1 MSKNNATILVIVLLL
16 SAQLPLL
23 VVIFGNNNN
32 GRAII
37 LAHVKKPLS
46 PLHSTMAQQPQQQQ
60 QQQNIVQSS
69 SSHHIMRTRG
79 ETKFPLSSLSTAAQP
94 LPILAS
100 NITGNNNSAKVAMI
114 NFDDGWKSQ
123 FLYAKPIL
131 DQYGFKASFFIPC
144 AKMQKD
150 PKWMRWQQITSLKND
165 GMDIESHT
173 MTHAHLPTL
182 LSVPSRLA
190 YEIGGAKQCLAN
202 HDFNTTI
209 FGYPLNL
216 GSDIPSIVNLVA
228 SSYSFAR
235 TGTYP
240 LMFLNCNGFEGHP
253 PQNDCST
260 YAKDTLTF
268 ANRYDIRSD
277 SFGHIDSNHNY
288 SPDQM
293 FQQFVDRMNSQIQYN
308 SGNGKINAVPI
319 VVYHN
324 LTYNIQD
331 YIKQSSTITV
341 PEFAREMKYLHDNGF
356 RVLLIDQFVYDAS
369 NNVFYISNNKPGM
382 EHSTELVHCDQP
394 GWPSCYSVGY
404 SDGQGNSGPCPSGHN
419 PEFCTGWDDATNGH
433 RTSGSRSGL
442 EQSFESGSSNSSG
455 SSLGE
460 SAHCDQPGYP
470 SCYITGFSSAE
481 EHPATSCP
489 SGHGHNYCSGWN
501 DAQEHGL

>member
-1 MSKNNATILVIVLLL
+1 
-16 SAQLPLL
+16 
-23 VVIFGNNNN
+23 
-32 GRAII
+32 
-37 LAHVKKPLS
+37 
-46 PLHSTMAQQPQQQQ
+46 
-60 QQQNIVQSS
+60 
-69 SSHHIMRTRG
+69 
-79 ETKFPLSSLSTAAQP
+79 
-94 LPILAS
+94 
-100 NITGNNNSAKVAMI
+100 
-114 NFDDGWKSQ
+114 GWKSQ

-150 PKWMRWQQITSLKND
+150 PKWMTWQQITDLKND

-173 MTHAHLPTL
+173 MTHAHLPTF

-202 HDFNTTI
+202 HGFNTTI

-216 GSDIPSIVNLVA
+216 GSNISSIVNLVA
-228 SSYSFAR
+228 NSYSFAR

-253 PQNDCST
+253 PQHDCSA
-260 YAKDTLTF
+260 YAKGMLTF

-308 SGNGKINAVPI
+308 NNNGKINAVPI

-324 LTYNIQD
+324 LTYNMQD

-356 RVLLIDQFVYDAS
+356 RVLLIDQFAYDAS
-369 NNVFYISNNKPGM
+369 NNVFYINNNKPAT
-382 EHSTELVHCDQP
+382 EHSTELVRCDQP

-419 PEFCTGWDDATNGH
+419 PEFCTGWDDATNSH
-433 RTSGSRSGL
+433 QTIGSRSGL
-442 EQSFESGSSNSSG
+442 EQSSGSSS

-460 SAHCDQPGYP
+460 SAHCDQPGYA
-470 SCYITGFSSAE
+470 SCYITGFSSAQK
-481 EHPATSCP
+481 HPATSCP
-489 SGHGHNYCSGWN
+489 NGHGHNYCSGWN
-501 DAQEHGL
+501 DAQEHS

>member
-23 VVIFGNNNN
+23 VITFGNNN
-32 GRAII
+32 GRGII
-37 LAHVKKPLS
+37 LAHAKKSLS
-46 PLHSTMAQQPQQQQ
+46 PLHSTMTQQHQQ

-69 SSHHIMRTRG
+69 SSHHIMKTRG
-79 ETKFPLSSLSTAAQP
+79 ETKIPLPSSSSSTAAQR

-100 NITGNNNSAKVAMI
+100 NITGSNNIAKVVMI

-150 PKWMRWQQITSLKND
+150 PKWMTWQQIADLKND

-173 MTHAHLPTL
+173 MTHAHLPTF

-202 HDFNTTI
+202 HGFNTTI

-216 GSDIPSIVNLVA
+216 GSNISSIVNLVA
-228 SSYSFAR
+228 NSYSFAR

-253 PQNDCST
+253 PQHDCST
-260 YAKDTLTF
+260 YAKGMLTF

-293 FQQFVDRMNSQIQYN
+293 FQQFVDRMNSQMKYN
-308 SGNGKINAVPI
+308 GGNGQINAIPI
-319 VVYHN
+319 VVYHDFLIDKN
-324 LTYNIQD
+324 HLYLPNKSFTDIGLF
-331 YIKQSSTITV
+331 S
-341 PEFAREMKYLHDNGF
+341 EEMKYLHDNGF
-356 RVLLIDQFVYDAS
+356 IVLKMSDIGYNP
-369 NNVFYISNNKPGM
+369 NNNYLYVK
-382 EHSTELVHCDQP
+382 
-394 GWPSCYSVGY
+394 
-404 SDGQGNSGPCPSGHN
+404 GPI
-419 PEFCTGWDDATNGH
+419 NGV
-433 RTSGSRSGL
+433 L
-442 EQSFESGSSNSSG
+442 KN
-455 SSLGE
+455 
-460 SAHCDQPGYP
+460 C
-470 SCYITGFSSAE
+470 
-481 EHPATSCP
+481 
-489 SGHGHNYCSGWN
+489 
-501 DAQEHGL
+501 